1 MLKLNICLA
10 ILKKLNNIFKLLN
23 YYYFKQ
29 NLSYF
34 AFVHNL
40 NVRVS
45 VINLN
50 VLCSKLFYYSLNI
63 LTCYRFVTA
72 GLINMT
78 IVDSCNRVIFI
89 RICQSF

>member
-1 MLKLNICLA
+1 MLKLNICLG
-10 ILKKLNNIFKLLN
+10 ILNKLNNLLKSKSI
-23 YYYFKQ
+23 FKQ

-34 AFVHNL
+34 GFVHNL
-40 NVRVS
+40 NVRVG

-50 VLCSKLFYYSLNI
+50 FLCSKLFNYLLNI
-63 LTCYRFVTA
+63 LTKLYRFVTA

-78 IVDSCNRVIFI
+78 IIDSCNRVIFI